1 VTTGGHFQA
10 EITKL
15 TEGIDES
22 IQEMVSDVYEKLL
35 AFSPTPMNSR
45 AGRSKGSYVQSHRIG
60 INLADITH
68 TNLGR
73 KAAPDFSSVEKAR
86 QETVVIEKIKLGDTI
101 TISNTIP
108 WAEKVEYKGWGGD
121 SKPYRTYA
129 QTRSYVRSKYGI

>member
-1 VTTGGHFQA
+1 MATGGHFQV
-10 EITKL
+10 EIDKL
-15 TEGIDES
+15 TSGIDKS
-22 IQEMVSDVYEKLL
+22 IQDMVSDVYEKLL
-35 AFSPTPMNSR
+35 AFSPTPGNSR

-73 KAAPDFSSVEKAR
+73 ITSPDFSSVEKAR
-86 QETVVIEKIKLGDTI
+86 QGMAVIDKIKLGDTI

-108 WAEKVEYKGWGGD
+108 WAEKVEYKGWGGK